1 MRKMTTALI
10 WILLVLFV
18 CFKIIGEVDAEV
30 QVSILSPLNF
40 TKLNAPTILQLW
52 VWRNIF
58 ERSKRGW
65 AQLTRLAIPPALVK
79 SLYTG
84 GHNVCTFWFTE
95 RMPAQN
101 PLTSLLKPSPT
112 RVTLFT
118 LTKRKLLYSIN
129 RRTIQKSSPQ
139 VPWELV
145 RSVQSR
151 DPPKQHLLYRTAW
164 RPASCMGLW
173 PCHPQKM
180 LLINKNVNHSE
191 FP

>member
-129 RRTIQKSSPQ
+129 RRTIQKSSSSTLGAGSFCPIK
-139 VPWELV
+139 
-145 RSVQSR
+145 RSTKATPSLPYSLKTCFLHGIVTLPS
-151 DPPKQHLLYRTAW
+151 PKNA
-164 RPASCMGLW
+164 
-173 PCHPQKM
+173 
-180 LLINKNVNHSE
+180 INQ
-191 FP
+191 